1 MLRGLRSLE
10 IGHFSSAP
18 FCTRFL
24 GDRGADG
31 IKIEPPAGAAAR
43 QWCEMVNGRSLWWSM
58 HGRNKRSVTV
68 DLKTEGGKELILKLV
83 AHCDVVIENF
93 RPRQLE
99 RMGLS
104 PEVLRQPSPDL
115 IIAQIRSEEHTSEL
129 QSLMRI
135 SYAVFCLKKNNTST
149 YTH

>member
-1 MLRGLRSLE
+1 
-10 IGHFSSAP
+10 
-18 FCTRFL
+18 
-24 GDRGADG
+24 
-31 IKIEPPAGAAAR
+31 
-43 QWCEMVNGRSLWWSM
+43 M

-104 PEVLRQPSPDL
+104 PEVLRQPNPDL
-115 IIAQIRSEEHTSEL
+115 IIAQISGYCQDGPGAQRAAFGVIGEAIGGRRYLTNHPPGTANL
-129 QSLMRI
+129 PPVRVGVSLGAAIPALYSAFRVMAALAQR
-135 SYAVFCLKKNNTST
+135 
-149 YTH
+149 THGGRQRQARK

>member
-1 MLRGLRSLE
+1 
-10 IGHFSSAP
+10 
-18 FCTRFL
+18 
-24 GDRGADG
+24 
-31 IKIEPPAGAAAR
+31 
-43 QWCEMVNGRSLWWSM
+43 MVNGRSLWWSM

-104 PEVLRQPSPDL
+104 PEVLRQPNPDL
-115 IIAQIRSEEHTSEL
+115 IIAQISGYGQDGPGAQRSEEHTSEL
-129 QSLMRI
+129 QSLMRR
-135 SYAVFCLKKNNTST
+135 SYAGFCLNKNN
-149 YTH
+149 

>member
-1 MLRGLRSLE
+1 
-10 IGHFSSAP
+10 
-18 FCTRFL
+18 
-24 GDRGADG
+24 
-31 IKIEPPAGAAAR
+31 
-43 QWCEMVNGRSLWWSM
+43 MVNGRSLWWSM

-104 PEVLRQPSPDL
+104 PEVLRQPNPDL
-115 IIAQIRSEEHTSEL
+115 IIAQISGYGQDGPGAQREIGRATCRERVW
-129 QSLMRI
+129 QD
-135 SYAVFCLKKNNTST
+135 V
-149 YTH
+149 